1 MGGPQGAVVLEV
13 PVKLLMSVSLVVITS
28 TGCVGTIETEN
39 LSPPD
44 AAPPTPPAPVDAP
57 PDRFKVG
64 DPFDYGLVSPQSQ
77 MIATMLKSW
86 SYTASTAPKAIA
98 INKLGLGFVSIKP
111 NSGEGDPV
119 RTALEGCFVIG
130 GGLPCTILADG
141 NVFSVSDHAL
151 ARADS
156 YNFQLASPATLAD
169 LPFVTTKV
177 RTTDVAAYAAASGFK
192 AIAVSVDGTTSI
204 TQGQVVGSQGEVN
217 RIMLERCEMQA
228 ALTPCL
234 LFATGNTPVLDVSH
248 PTFVPQIDFARTTVQ
263 TNLPGTT
270 NQNFNQFIPS
280 YLNDVNSGLAGAIFL
295 APRGQ
300 GAAFTGNNASAN
312 AKATCTAHLVPGD
325 PPCFPY
331 ATGRTITFKATD
343 LAAYKTSADV
353 HCLAMPRA
361 NCAAHMAIGCSA
373 GMLYTTHTGSVA
385 LEACN

>member
-1 MGGPQGAVVLEV
+1 M
-13 PVKLLMSVSLVVITS
+13 KLLMTVSLVVITS
-28 TGCVGTIETEN
+28 TGCVGTIGTEN

-44 AAPPTPPAPVDAP
+44 AAVPPPPPPADAP

-77 MIATMLKSW
+77 MIATMLASW

-98 INKLGLGFVSIKP
+98 INEHGLGFVSIKP
-111 NSGEGDPV
+111 GSGEGDAK

-141 NVFSVSDHAL
+141 DVFSVDDHAL
-151 ARADS
+151 ALADS
-156 YNFQLASPATLAD
+156 YDFQLASPATLAD
-169 LPFVTTKV
+169 LPFVTTNV

-204 TQGQVVGSQGEVN
+204 SKGEVVSSQAETN

-234 LFATGNTPVLDVSH
+234 LFATGNTPVLDANH
-248 PTFVPQIDFARTTVQ
+248 PTFVPQIDFARTLVQ

-270 NQNFNQFIPS
+270 DLHFNQFIPS
-280 YLNDVNSGLAGAIFL
+280 YLSNVNSGLAGAIDL

-300 GAAFTGNNASAN
+300 GAAFTGGGASGNAMAS
-312 AKATCTAHLVPGD
+312 CTSHLSPGD

-331 ATGRTITFKATD
+331 ATGRTITFKATN
-343 LAAYKTSADV
+343 LAAFKASADV

-361 NCAAHMAIGCSA
+361 DCAAHKAIGCSA